1 MNRLFEGSRRARW
14 RCWRM
19 FAARC
24 WSRRC
29 SSSSYV
35 LSVLIIVLYFA
46 YVGQAW
52 NLMIGFAGQLSL
64 GHALFVGIGA
74 YTSAALFIH
83 FGIPPWIGVFARSP
97 CRCWRAASSAISASA
112 SRSAASISRC

>member
-1 MNRLFEGSRRARW
+1 MRRLTEGVPTRALVLLGL
-14 RCWRM
+14 
-19 FAARC
+19 FAAALVLAPLFV
-24 WSRRC
+24 
-29 SSSSYV
+29 SSYV

-74 YTSAALFIH
+74 YVSAALFIR
-83 FGIPPWIGVFARSP
+83 FGIAPWIGMFAAVALLRMLM
-97 CRCWRAASSAISASA
+97 
-112 SRSAASISRC
+112 